1 MILIKYL
8 TIFDSLVLMGI
19 KYRRKRTIGR
29 IKPFLSLEVHHK
41 KISPWDEHSC
51 YVFVPME
58 SPCYNLCSC
67 GPIDGSFLAPSFFC
81 LLSSCF
87 FFFCMR
93 IFVSLICFLALF
105 FGSLRDCYHQTFLCI
120 LCYHSTRCT

>member
-41 KISPWDEHSC
+41 KISPWDKHSC

-87 FFFCMR
+87 FF
-93 IFVSLICFLALF
+93 LHEDLCFSHLF
-105 FGSLRDCYHQTFLCI
+105 SCSFFWFAKGLLSPNILCI